1 VKVKYEFDEGTVD
14 GVDIE
19 AKSIFGT

>member
-14 GVDIE
+14 NVGIE
-19 AKSIFGT
+19 AKSVVGT